1 MTSGERRNKTVV
13 FICGAGHSGTTLLG
27 LMLGAHPAVCFAGEA
42 WNSTRL
48 GTTDARGRTVG
59 CNFCADGCPVWG
71 SPLPSTGPDLYEV
84 LARRCGRPVV
94 VDSTKAVGWIEQQ
107 AALLPGAVHRHL
119 LVLARDGRAVVNSLL
134 RKYPDARPAEVAS
147 EWVAQMRRTEDLA
160 AGWPGAVSRLHYED
174 IATDPEDALSH
185 LSTTLGLSFLPA
197 MLDPWGG
204 VQHPLGGNE
213 GTQYIV
219 ARERA
224 ARTTGRTVALEP
236 SKRAYYLGHPP
247 AIVLDLRWREEMSE
261 PALRAFDAIAGETN
275 APYAR

>member
-1 MTSGERRNKTVV
+1 MMNSERHNKAVI
-13 FICGAGHSGTTLLG
+13 FIMGAGHSGTTLLG

-48 GTTDARGRTVG
+48 GTTDGQGRTVG
-59 CNFCADGCPVWG
+59 CNFCTDDCPVWG
-71 SPLPSTGPDLYEV
+71 DPLPSTGPDLYEV
-84 LARRCGRPVV
+84 LARRCGRPFV
-94 VDSTKAVGWIEQQ
+94 VDSTKAVGWIDQQ

-119 LVLARDGRAVVNSLL
+119 VVLARDGRAVVNSLL
-134 RKYPDARPAEVAS
+134 RKYPDARPAELAA

-160 AGWPGAVSRLHYED
+160 ARWPGIVSRVHYED
-174 IATDPEDALSH
+174 VATHPEDVLSH
-185 LSTTLGLSFLPA
+185 LSATLGFSFLPA
-197 MLDPWGG
+197 MLDPWLS
-204 VQHPLGGNE
+204 VQHPLGGNA

-224 ARTTGRTVALEP
+224 ARATGRPVNLKRTE
-236 SKRAYYLGHPP
+236 RAYYLGHPP